1 MNADRRASFSAMPT
15 IALSKGRICKEA
27 ISLLA
32 RADIHLSEDPD
43 ISRRL
48 SIATS
53 HPGVKILVLRAQD
66 VPTFVEHGAAD
77 LGITGK
83 DVLMERDG
91 SGYYEPLD
99 LGIAPC
105 RLVFA
110 EPIDAISSFSRS
122 RLAMPRV
129 ATKYTRTTRR
139 FFAERGVQAEII
151 RLYGSMEIAPA
162 AGLADG
168 IVDLVES
175 GKTLAANGLEV
186 KEVIAWISSRLIVNK
201 AAMKFRRRQVEDI
214 VEKIARAAAIPSSTS
229 SEDPPAAKSPLEEAS
244 S

>member
-1 MNADRRASFSAMPT
+1 MLT

-27 ISLLA
+27 VSLLA
-32 RADIHLSEDPD
+32 RADILLSEDPQR
-43 ISRRL
+43 SRRL

-53 HPGVKILVLRAQD
+53 HPGLRVLVLRAQD

-77 LGITGK
+77 LGVTGK
-83 DVLMERDG
+83 DVLLERDG
-91 SGYYEPLD
+91 TAYYEPVD
-99 LGIAPC
+99 LGIARC

-110 EPIDAISSFSRS
+110 EPLESVSSFSRS

-129 ATKYTRTTRR
+129 ATKYIRTTRR
-139 FFAERGVQAEII
+139 FFAERGMQAEII

-162 AGLADG
+162 VGLADG
-168 IVDLVES
+168 IVDLVET

-186 KEVIAWISSRLIVNK
+186 REVIASITSRLIVNK
-201 AAMKFRRRQVEDI
+201 AAMKFRRRQVEEI
-214 VEKIARAAAIPSSTS
+214 VERIARAA
-229 SEDPPAAKSPLEEAS
+229 PPTDDSPGPEFPLEQAS